1 MPDILALRIVTSE
14 DEDDGTLRH
23 FVVKREYA
31 EGSIM
36 MSMGKFPAA
45 ALPEPGQPAPM
56 MYRYLLRDLS
66 PCAQTG
72 CSERLP
78 QACCNSLLGQKSFIV
93 RVAYT

>member
-1 MPDILALRIVTSE
+1 MSTVTSE

-23 FVVKREYA
+23 FVLKREFA

-56 MYRYLLRDLS
+56 VYRYLPLRTPTQMFLKAADPTVVCWLS
-66 PCAQTG
+66 GIWQKPFG
-72 CSERLP
+72 
-78 QACCNSLLGQKSFIV
+78 LGENDS
-93 RVAYT
+93 